1 MSLSLLPYTI
11 IIYIRAVMRKRTTNM
26 AAKRLPAM
34 LCLPLLE
41 KCLMAAEE
49 PPREVC
55 GCKVTNF
62 QAITKTP
69 TQQSPYF

>member
-1 MSLSLLPYTI
+1 
-11 IIYIRAVMRKRTTNM
+11 M